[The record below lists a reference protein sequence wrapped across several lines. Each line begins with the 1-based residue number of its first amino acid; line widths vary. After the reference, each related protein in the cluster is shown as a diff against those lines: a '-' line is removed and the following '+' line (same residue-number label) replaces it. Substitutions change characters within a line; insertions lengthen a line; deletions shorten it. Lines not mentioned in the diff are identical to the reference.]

1 MKLLIK
7 IVILWL
13 SILGV
18 YFFFINIFPTYQTP
32 FSAHLNQFI
41 QSLLFVITFYIYRN
55 EKSKLNKFIFLNFTI
70 FFSLSIFSL
79 GYDFITKDF
88 IIEKYSRHIIIQYLI
103 IAYSLCLSTAIIYLV
118 IDNMFRDLKIY
129 KKYIVAF
136 GIVSIFFIYFLLP
149 FIKDPLYL
157 YSTED
162 IKQWKEIDAYVS
174 KFDEVPS
181 PIEIANNITL
191 QSWKNGKVVGDL
203 YPEENLKRIKILS
216 LYLGKD
222 NDNWRVL
229 LWKPIYLRVIYFD
242 VLIIGFILLFF
253 GYQYKKDPPQS
264 AYIDKIMFLFL
275 ILLSMDVLHNWGFI
289 KSIEWGSMTELFI
302 VGQYITIL
310 SELSMVLFFGL
321 RLRFITSVQGEF
333 YETELLTNPQSISRW
348 RDLIDNYV
356 LSHFFNYK
364 IFNGRLF
371 QNPSSK

>member
-1 MKLLIK
+1 VKLLIK
-7 IVILWL
+7 IVIWWL

-32 FSAHLNQFI
+32 LSAHLNQFI

-79 GYDFITKDF
+79 GYDFLPKDF
-88 IIEKYSRHIIIQYLI
+88 IIEKYSRHIISQYLI
-103 IAYSLCLSTAIIYLV
+103 IAYSLCISTAIIYLV

-136 GIVSIFFIYFLLP
+136 GIVSLFFIYFLLP

-275 ILLSMDVLHNWGFI
+275 ILQSMDVLHNWGFI
-289 KSIEWGSMTELFI
+289 KSVEWGSMTELFI

>member
-1 MKLLIK
+1 VKLLIK
-7 IVILWL
+7 IIILWL
-13 SILGV
+13 SILGT

-32 FSAHLNQFI
+32 ISAHINQFI
-41 QSLLFVITFYIYRN
+41 QSLLFVITFYIYKN

-79 GYDFITKDF
+79 GYDFLSKDL
-88 IIEKYSRHIIIQYLI
+88 IVEKYSRHIISQYLFI
-103 IAYSLCLSTAIIYLV
+103 SYSLCLSTAIIYLV

-191 QSWKNGKVVGDL
+191 QSWKDGKVVGDL

-275 ILLSMDVLHNWGFI
+275 ILQSMDVLHNWGFI
-289 KSIEWGSMTELFI
+289 KSVEWGSMTELFI